1 MPLISMWYIV
11 FKFAI
16 IECKVWNYDIINV
29 IQPQVIDL
37 VTSKIPLPHF
47 ISYNPSDSISLP

>member
-1 MPLISMWYIV
+1 MWYIV

-29 IQPQVIDL
+29 IQPQVVDL

-47 ISYNPSDSISLP
+47 IGYSPSDYISLP